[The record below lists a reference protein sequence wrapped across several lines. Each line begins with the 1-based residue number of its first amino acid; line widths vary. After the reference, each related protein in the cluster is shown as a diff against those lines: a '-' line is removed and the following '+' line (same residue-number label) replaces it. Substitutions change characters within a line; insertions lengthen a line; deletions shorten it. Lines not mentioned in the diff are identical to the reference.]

1 MSHSHPSYSV
11 RAAAATEQNLVRPSL
26 GTGASLYLILAC
38 GLIMAAGWGI
48 RGSFGHSRGA
58 MMPGAMLGLTL
69 AACSLRSDWWHR
81 SAILGF
87 LAMIGW
93 GFGGVSSYGLLI
105 GYSMGGT
112 YTNSLYGLASLF
124 LVGSLYCGIGAGF
137 LALGLTERR
146 RLLESAVIPM
156 IAVYATWLLLEF
168 SGATAWGYKLFAKE
182 SSDSLQTAWLY
193 DVLWLPTLV
202 ALLYGIVFSVG
213 PAKYREVGRLVFM
226 LSAGWWLATALLIG
240 LLGLR
245 INPGRSEA
253 WAGCLGVQLALIVFL
268 WRRNNRAGLMLTSY
282 GLLSGGL
289 GFALG
294 DFIQALGR
302 AKWGPI
308 GMYPA
313 LQEFGYWTVMEQF
326 FGLCMGIGVGLAA
339 VRLIRGRIARPD
351 EDSDSALLNGFS
363 VFCLL
368 GLLSA
373 FNSRTIIAAWLK
385 AETMPELTMGFSS
398 VGVLWACRVLAL
410 AWLAFAIVR
419 VTRGKLDCLP
429 QSALGKS
436 QTLCLLVT
444 GMVLSLYLM
453 LPGLPLPTVLMF
465 FVAIGIGLAIV
476 VSLPQQ
482 RPEDDA
488 APVPVAAD
496 SPAWNLGWKHWGLW
510 CMAPVLLLLLAR
522 GVMRLEMPAKQIR
535 FPVPLPDVRPVN

>member
-1 MSHSHPSYSV
+1 MTNSHDPARRNAAVEPSSS
-11 RAAAATEQNLVRPSL
+11 LRPSL
-26 GTGASLYLILAC
+26 SLGASLCLVLAC

-69 AACSLRSDWWHR
+69 AACSLRSDWWQR
-81 SAILGF
+81 SAILGL

-93 GFGGVSSYGLLI
+93 GFGGTSSYGLLV

-112 YTNSLYGLASLF
+112 YTNSLYGLSCLF

-156 IAVYATWLLLEF
+156 IAIYTTWLLLEF
-168 SGATAWGYKLFAKE
+168 SGATAWGHTRFAKE
-182 SSDSLQTAWLY
+182 SPDSVQTTWLY
-193 DVLWLPTLV
+193 DTLWLPALV
-202 ALLYGIVFSVG
+202 ALLYGVVFAIG
-213 PAKYREVGRLVFM
+213 PTKYREVGRLVVM
-226 LSAGWWLATALLIG
+226 LSAGWWLATAVLIG

-245 INPGRSEA
+245 INPGRSDA
-253 WAGCLGVQLALIVFL
+253 WAGCLGVQLGLIAFL
-268 WRRNNRAGLMLTSY
+268 WQRNNRAGLMLTSY

-294 DFIQALGR
+294 DFIQVLGR

-308 GMYPA
+308 GRYPS

-339 VRLIRGRIARPD
+339 VRLIQGRLARP
-351 EDSDSALLNGFS
+351 EEEGDSSLLNGFS

-368 GLLSA
+368 GLLFA
-373 FNSRTIIAAWLK
+373 FNSRTNIAAWLK
-385 AETMPELTMGFSS
+385 AETMPELAMGYSS
-398 VGVLWACRVLAL
+398 VGVLWLCRVLAL
-410 AWLAFAIVR
+410 AWLLMVIVR
-419 VTRGKLDCLP
+419 VIRGKLDCLP
-429 QSALGKS
+429 PSALGRS
-436 QTLCLLVT
+436 QAICVLVT
-444 GMVLSLYLM
+444 SMVLSLYLM

-465 FVAIGIGLAIV
+465 FLALGIGLAIV

-482 RPEDDA
+482 KLQEEA
-488 APVPVAAD
+488 IGAQVAAD
-496 SPAWNLGWKHWGLW
+496 ASRWNLGWKHWGLW
-510 CMAPVLLLLLAR
+510 CVTPIVLLLLAR
-522 GVMRLEMPAKQIR
+522 GVMQLDLPVKQIR
-535 FPVPLPDVRPVN
+535 FPVPLPDGRPFN

>member
-1 MSHSHPSYSV
+1 MTNNHGPSR
-11 RAAAATEQNLVRPSL
+11 RADAATQRGSLRPGLSIS
-26 GTGASLYLILAC
+26 ASLCLILAC

-69 AACSLRSDWWHR
+69 AACSMRSDWWQR

-112 YTNSLYGLASLF
+112 YTNSLYGLSSLF

-156 IAVYATWLLLEF
+156 VAIYATWLLLEF
-168 SGATAWGYKLFAKE
+168 SGATAWGHARFAKP
-182 SSDSLQTAWLY
+182 SSDSLQTTWLY
-193 DVLWLPTLV
+193 DVLWLPSLA
-202 ALLYGIVFSVG
+202 ALLYGAVFAIG
-213 PAKYREVGRLVFM
+213 PAKYREVGRLVFL
-226 LSAGWWLATALLIG
+226 LSAGWWLATAVLIG

-245 INPGRSEA
+245 INPGRSDA

-282 GLLSGGL
+282 GMLSGGL

-308 GMYPA
+308 GRFPA

-326 FGLCMGIGVGLAA
+326 FGLCMGVGVGLAA
-339 VRLIRGRIARPD
+339 VRLIRGRLARPD
-351 EDSDSALLNGFS
+351 DDSDSPWLNGFS

-368 GLLSA
+368 GLLFA
-373 FNSRTIIAAWLK
+373 INSRTNIAAWLK
-385 AETMPELTMGFSS
+385 AETMPELAMGYSS
-398 VGVLWACRVLAL
+398 VGILWVCRVLAL
-410 AWLAFAIVR
+410 AWLLFAIVR
-419 VTRGKLDCLP
+419 VIRGKLDCLP
-429 QSALGKS
+429 PSAMGRS
-436 QTLCLLVT
+436 QTLCVLVT

-465 FVAIGIGLAIV
+465 FVALGIGLAIV
-476 VSLPQQ
+476 ISLPKQ
-482 RPEDDA
+482 ELEVEA
-488 APVPVAAD
+488 AGVQVAAD
-496 SPAWNLGWKHWGLW
+496 APAWNLGWKHWGLW
-510 CMAPVLLLLLAR
+510 CLTPSALLLLAR
-522 GVMRLEMPAKQIR
+522 GVMHLDIPVKQIR
-535 FPVPLPDVRPVN
+535 FPVPLPDGRPIN